1 MNNRLGCDKTKWN
14 SNEFREGSNPCSFEL
29 AFAITQAKSPQN
41 QQWSKQEIGLNLCCF
56 KLQSIIPSSH
66 QQHQHLATWFAKVHK
81 AQNNISE
88 HGQMAEWLRR

>member
-1 MNNRLGCDKTKWN
+1 M
-14 SNEFREGSNPCSFEL
+14 
-29 AFAITQAKSPQN
+29 
-41 QQWSKQEIGLNLCCF
+41 NLCCF